1 MAKSIR
7 SALLANEVKN
17 LAIFQAKGLIPETPV
32 VANWKTELKALKQAE
47 VKTSTVK
54 VDSKLKP
61 TKKSTTSVKPKSEKP
76 TNAELAKY
84 SKSRHEFS
92 EIMSRQFGATKGY
105 TLGDAIEHS
114 ASVYTSIV
122 KQKRGQLE
130 KLNEIGKVLQ
140 ELRSVIGKSDKE
152 FGQAVKAT
160 ALKNMSR
167 QDRSDAMWLSEN
179 WIDIKAKMKEL
190 DINSCSASYLR
201 QLLRKEAK
209 STPTEGGDVSEA
221 NETDNDESTEGSSSV
236 ESSSVKLS
244 GNDAESIAS
253 AVIHLAKLK
262 GVSLAE
268 IATLILAESAM

>member
-1 MAKSIR
+1 MAKSIQ

-17 LAIFQAKGLIPETPV
+17 LAIFKAKGLVAETP
-32 VANWKTELKALKQAE
+32 AKP

-54 VDSKLKP
+54 VDSKLK
-61 TKKSTTSVKPKSEKP
+61 TPKH
-76 TNAELAKY
+76 TDAQLAKD
-84 SKSRHEFS
+84 SKNRNEFS
-92 EIMSRQFGATKGY
+92 EIMNRQFGEVKGF
-105 TLGDAIEHS
+105 TLGQAIEHS

-122 KQKRGQLE
+122 KQKRKQLE
-130 KLNEIGKVLQ
+130 SLNEIGKVLQ

-179 WIDIKAKMKEL
+179 WVTIQAKMKEL

-201 QLLRKEAK
+201 QLLRKEGK
-209 STPTEGGDVSEA
+209 SAENYEVKAERNTVSDEDGSEA
-221 NETDNDESTEGSSSV
+221 SSTV
-236 ESSSVKLS
+236 ESATLKLA
-244 GNDAESIAS
+244 GNDAESIAC
-253 AVIHLAKLK
+253 AIINLAKLK

-268 IATLILAESAM
+268 IATLLLAESAM

>member
-7 SALLANEVKN
+7 SALLANEVTN
-17 LAIFQAKGLIPETPV
+17 LAIFQAKGLIPELP
-32 VANWKTELKALKQAE
+32 AKEI
-47 VKTSTVK
+47 KTSTVK
-54 VDSKLKP
+54 VDSKLKSKSS
-61 TKKSTTSVKPKSEKP
+61 TKNDKKP
-76 TNAELAKY
+76 TDAELAKD

-92 EIMSRQFGATKGY
+92 EIMNRPFGTVKGF
-105 TLGDAIEHS
+105 TLGQAIEHS
-114 ASVYTSIV
+114 ASVYTSLV
-122 KQKRGQLE
+122 KQKRSQLE
-130 KLNEIGKVLQ
+130 KLYEIGKVLQ

-179 WIDIKAKMKEL
+179 WITIQAKMKEL

-201 QLLRKEAK
+201 QLLRKEGK
-209 STPTEGGDVSEA
+209 SAENYEVKAERNVTEQDDSSEA
-221 NETDNDESTEGSSSV
+221 SSTV

-244 GNDAESIAS
+244 GDNAESIAV
-253 AVIHLAKLK
+253 AVITLAKLK

-268 IATLILAESAM
+268 IATLILAESAT